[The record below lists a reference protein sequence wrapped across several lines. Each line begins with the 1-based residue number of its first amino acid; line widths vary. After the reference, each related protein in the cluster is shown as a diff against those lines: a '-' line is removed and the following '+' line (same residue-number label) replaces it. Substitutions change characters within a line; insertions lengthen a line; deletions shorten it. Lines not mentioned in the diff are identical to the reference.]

1 MTKKKRKSR
10 ETRRQS
16 SADLRRNGLA
26 LFNQGKYSQAIE
38 VWERVGQQTPDMLPV
53 SALAE
58 AYFRRGLNHLYGEKP
73 DLSAGLADL
82 ERAVALK
89 PQEVRYTYH
98 LGLVAHRQGDIDRA
112 IDAYRQVRLRGDTFA
127 SRATY
132 PLALALL
139 QKGEDPSADPVWADL
154 SDEEQ
159 LKLKQAR
166 AFRRRPYSVVPEA
179 PALWRAMAAI
189 DAGELEQARLALDQ
203 ALEAPV
209 NSLERG
215 IAHYYYGVLAAR
227 EGDWESARRHWS
239 TACASGLH
247 MRRLSNNLAEAYHRL
262 AEEYMTRN
270 DVEGAVMAARE
281 ALRHKPGDK
290 TITALLS
297 QACQYLAYQAASD
310 GNWEAAR
317 RHWEEANAV
326 DKGNFRILY
335 NLALVY
341 ERLGD
346 LLKAGE
352 TWREALRH
360 RPRKADHPDALSGEQ
375 VAQLWRRA
383 AEAYSKAGE
392 YDEAIN
398 VYRLAVKWDPDNV
411 GVRLALAEALLTD
424 GRLASAQSEL
434 SRVLEQNPDNIQA
447 LLRMG
452 EVISAQRYWWQ
463 NTPTRYWQRVLELD
477 PDNGAARQLLADFY
491 QDQAE
496 RALYWG
502 NEARALEMY
511 QRALSYQPKSGEI
524 LVGIGRCYLSKDPDK
539 ARDYFDRAIAQ
550 RSDDLTV
557 YGLVIRAWFDAD
569 KPELAWQTLERAEA
583 AVSEISHDFYLSQ
596 ASYFIGDHP
605 PEVARPWLERAI
617 ARAPQG
623 FPILAAIGEMATM
636 SDAPE
641 IAREYLE
648 LAIAEGQS
656 PGQAHLLLGVL
667 DKKEGDTMSAER
679 HWREAER
686 IARRSS
692 DYELLERIRMARFIF
707 SASPALLNAM
717 FGAEDPFFPEDF
729 FDNI

>member
-1 MTKKKRKSR
+1 MAKKKRKSR

-58 AYFRRGLNHLYGEKP
+58 AYFRRGLNYLYGGKP
-73 DLSAGLADL
+73 DPSAGLADL
-82 ERAVALK
+82 ERAAALK
-89 PQEVRYTYH
+89 PQEARYTYH
-98 LGLVAHRQGDIDRA
+98 LGLAAHRQGDIDRA
-112 IDAYRQVRLRGDTFA
+112 IDAYRQVRLSRDTFA
-127 SRATY
+127 GRAAY

-154 SDEEQ
+154 SDAERTM
-159 LKLKQAR
+159 LKQAR
-166 AFRRRPYSVVPEA
+166 AFRRRPYAVVPEA
-179 PALWRAMAAI
+179 PALWRAMAAM
-189 DAGELEQARLALDQ
+189 DVGELEQARLALDQ

-215 IAHYYYGVLAAR
+215 ITHYYYGVLAAR
-227 EGDWESARRHWS
+227 EEDWESARRHWS
-239 TACASGLH
+239 TACAYGLH
-247 MRRLSNNLAEAYHRL
+247 MPRLNNNLAEAYHQL

-270 DVEGAVMAARE
+270 DMEGAIMAARE

-290 TITALLS
+290 TLTALLS
-297 QACQYLAYQAASD
+297 QACQHLAYQAASD

-326 DKGNFRILY
+326 DKGNFRVLY

-360 RPRKADHPDALSGEQ
+360 RPRKADHPDALSSEQ

-398 VYRLAVKWDPDNV
+398 VYRLAAKWDPDNV

-424 GRLASAQSEL
+424 GRLVSAENEL
-434 SRVLEQNPDNIQA
+434 SRILEQHPDNIQA

-452 EVISAQRYWWQ
+452 EVISAQGYWWH
-463 NTPTRYWQRVLELD
+463 NPTRYWQRVLELD
-477 PDNGAARQLLADFY
+477 PENGAARQLLADFY

-511 QRALSYQPKSGEI
+511 QQALNYQPNSGEI
-524 LVGIGRCYLSKDPDK
+524 LVGIGQCYLRKNQDK
-539 ARDYFDRAIAQ
+539 AREYFDRAIAQ
-550 RSDDLTV
+550 RKDDLKV
-557 YGLVIRAWFDAD
+557 YGGVIQAWFDAG
-569 KPELAWQTLERAEA
+569 KPEQAWQTLEQAEA
-583 AVSEISHDFYLSQ
+583 AVSEIPHDFYLSQ
-596 ASYFIGDHP
+596 ASYFIGDYP

-623 FPILAAIGEMATM
+623 FPILAAIGEMATV
-636 SDAPE
+636 SGAPDV
-641 IAREYLE
+641 AREYLE
-648 LAIAEGQS
+648 RAITEGQS
-656 PGQAHLLLGVL
+656 PGQAHLLLGIL
-667 DKKEGDTMSAER
+667 DKKEGDTRSAER

-686 IARRSS
+686 IARR
-692 DYELLERIRMARFIF
+692 DKDDELLERIRMARIIF
-707 SASPALLNAM
+707 SAPPDLLSTM
-717 FGAEDPFFPEDF
+717 LGADDLFFPEDF
-729 FDNI
+729 FE